1 VDADRRHDAAPRG
14 TGALMLKAFRVPIT
28 WTDLAK
34 RTAGEVLADNC
45 LGLAAQLAYYFFL
58 ALFPA
63 LLFFV
68 ALASFLPVSGLMD
81 AVTASLARVAPGEV
95 LSIVQA
101 QIIAIAHEKNGG
113 LLTLGMLGTIWSTS
127 SGVTAIIDT
136 LNQAYDVQEAR
147 SWWRVRLISLALTV
161 ALALFILLSFALVL
175 VGPTAAERVAAMAR
189 LGPAFEWA
197 WKILQWPLVFALVA
211 LAMAL
216 IYYYAPDVKQEWIWI
231 TPGSVLATVLWLLIS
246 LGFKFYVVHFTS
258 YNATYGAI
266 GAVIVL
272 MLWFYVSALAVLIG
286 AELNAEIEHASP
298 YGKDPGE
305 KVAGEKEAVARAE
318 RHAGDFDS
326 AGMLNPALSA
336 TNCDV
341 EVDLPPASGRRARAS
356 DWILGTLGLGIYFLC
371 HWLNVR
377 PLLAAQVKSAGRGSP
392 GFAMQKRT
400 SSPTQSRIPSDT
412 TRGPLPTLR

>member
-1 VDADRRHDAAPRG
+1 
-14 TGALMLKAFRVPIT
+14 MLKAFRVPIT

-34 RTAGEVLADNC
+34 RTASEVMADNC

-68 ALASFLPVSGLMD
+68 ALASFLPISGLMD
-81 AVTASLARVAPGEV
+81 TVTSSLARVAPNEV

-147 SWWRVRLISLALTV
+147 PWWRVRLISLALTI

-189 LGPAFEWA
+189 LGPAFEWT

-246 LGFKFYVVHFTS
+246 LGFKFYVGHFAS

-336 TNCDV
+336 TNCDI

-356 DWILGTLGLGIYFLC
+356 DWILAMLGLGVYFLR

-377 PLLAAQVKSAGRGSP
+377 PLLAEHVKSAGRGAP

-400 SSPTQSRIPSDT
+400 SSPAQSRMPNET